1 MNDKTKSPNVQ
12 GVKIWVDTII
22 NEAVSGNPVVIGHID
37 SIGKI
42 VDKSRNVQKYTP
54 MNDTQFD
61 EIVSFGSLTQAAFSM
76 GILYDPESTEGI
88 NIVEKAI
95 DDNTKVQIII
105 ELNNKISPTGK
116 GTQIKQ
122 ICGVSNFS
130 VDAPKDGKLLSSFNA
145 EKIGLPEITSA
156 S

>member
-1 MNDKTKSPNVQ
+1 MAKAKAPNTQ
-12 GVKIWVDTII
+12 GIKISVDTVTNGI
-22 NEAVSGNPVVIGHID
+22 AAGSPVVMGHID

-42 VDKSRNVQKYTP
+42 IDKSRNVQKYTP

-76 GILYDPESTEGI
+76 GVLYDPSSTEGI
-88 NIVEKAI
+88 NVIETAI
-95 DDNTKVQIII
+95 DNNTQVQIII
-105 ELNNKISPTGK
+105 ELSNKLTGAGT

-122 ICGVSNFS
+122 LCGVSNYS
-130 VDAPKDGKLLSSFNA
+130 VDAPKDGKLLSSFTA
-145 EKIGLPEITSA
+145 EKIGLPEITAA